1 MTLRKVKAGLLIAF
15 ALCLGC
21 IANAEQ
27 NISANT
33 KNTLWRVSS
42 EKNSV
47 YLLGSLHILKSD
59 NYPLD
64 NSIERAFDD
73 SQILVL
79 EVDLRSQTDPKTQH
93 MMLAK
98 GMLPEG
104 DSLDKRIS
112 KKTYE
117 LARAKIAELGLDIA
131 AFKQFKPWFFTMT
144 LVLTKLQ
151 TLGFSPQYGLDL
163 HFFKKATQS
172 GKQVLGLETFEQQI
186 DMLDTLSEVSQDE
199 LVCQTVKEL
208 DILEQEMD
216 TILKAWS
223 TGDIK
228 LLDETMLKSLKE
240 YPAIYKVLITQRNNS
255 WATKIESFL
264 KQEKNYMVVVGAG
277 HLAGRQGLVELLK
290 KKGYS
295 IEQL

>member
-47 YLLGSLHILKSD
+47 YLLGSLHLLKSD

-64 NSIERAFDD
+64 NSIDRAFDD

-79 EVDLRSQTDPKTQH
+79 EVDLSSQTDPKTQH

-117 LARAKIAELGLDIA
+117 LARAKTAELGLDIA

-172 GKQVLGLETFEQQI
+172 GKQVLGLETFEAVTKDI
-186 DMLDTLSEVSQDE
+186 PIPVFAIGGVNLDNIKDVMDRGASGASMISGIFGA
-199 LVCQTVKEL
+199 KEIKPSAL
-208 DILEQEMD
+208 
-216 TILKAWS
+216 
-223 TGDIK
+223 K
-228 LLDETMLKSLKE
+228 LL
-240 YPAIYKVLITQRNNS
+240 KVL
-255 WATKIESFL
+255 K
-264 KQEKNYMVVVGAG
+264 
-277 HLAGRQGLVELLK
+277 
-290 KKGYS
+290 
-295 IEQL
+295 